1 MALSELPAYQ
11 KTSKSQ
17 AVPQEQREESQ
28 TQSTSSSETI
38 DSRNGPR
45 RAQKTLVIDLEKEPD
60 GLKDIRYTYWVTL
73 MRLMP
78 KRALLL

>member
-17 AVPQEQREESQ
+17 AASPEQREEAQ

-38 DSRNGPR
+38 DSRIGPR
-45 RAQKTLVIDLEKEPD
+45 RAQTTLVIDLEKEPD
-60 GLKDIRYTYWVTL
+60 GLKDIRYTF
-73 MRLMP
+73 
-78 KRALLL
+78 